1 MQTQNHG
8 NDEGTLTGTD
18 GTHQDVHAKL
28 DQAASKAHATVDRVH
43 RKATQVS
50 DRVTS
55 QGEEMMQDA
64 CAWVTAHPVQAL
76 AGAFF
81 AGYLIGR
88 IRN

>member
-1 MQTQNHG
+1 MQTQNYG
-8 NDEGTLTGTD
+8 NDDGATTGEGRTFPD
-18 GTHQDVHAKL
+18 PHAKL

-55 QGEEMMQDA
+55 QGEEMMNDA

-88 IRN
+88 IRS